1 MKRTMILLVVMVLAL
16 GVVNAF
22 AFNYGTVQ
30 DDNNGAIGQILVNTG
45 GDSGST
51 DIGHWTDPACIP
63 SLKGDKGDTGNQG
76 IAGKNGLNGYTPI
89 KGVDYF
95 DGINGINGIDGI
107 GIDGKDG
114 LNGIDGYTPIKGV
127 DYFDGLNGNDGL
139 SIKGDQGDQGLAGKD
154 VDPITVTNL
163 QNTDLALQNNI
174 NNETINRTNTN
185 NKLQD
190 NINNTNSRIDNTN
203 NRVDKLEQMQIN
215 VRTELKFIRERHL
228 EVGLYTV
235 YSTTRSVMSEVGL
248 NIVIPIGES
257 YQDREAKKV
266 NARLNRLEK
275 QMGNSAVIE
284 KTLDSRGNIKSISI
298 SSGKVAFGGE
308 F

>member
-51 DIGHWTDPACIP
+51 DIGHWTDP
-63 SLKGDKGDTGNQG
+63 SFLKGATGAQGIQG
-76 IAGKNGLNGYTPI
+76 IAGTNGLNGI
-89 KGVDYF
+89 DGQNGMNGLNGN
-95 DGINGINGIDGI
+95 DGINGMNGIDGQN
-107 GIDGKDG
+107 GIDGEKGDIG
-114 LNGIDGYTPIKGV
+114 NDGYTPIKGV
-127 DYFDGLNGNDGL
+127 DYFDGLNGLDGL
-139 SIKGDQGDQGLAGKD
+139 QGIQGIAGKD
-154 VDPITVTNL
+154 VDPTIVNNL
-163 QNTDLALQNNI
+163 QNTDSKLQN
-174 NNETINRTNTN
+174 
-185 NKLQD
+185 

-228 EVGLYTV
+228 EVGLYSV

>member
-1 MKRTMILLVVMVLAL
+1 MKRIMILLAIMVLAL
-16 GVVNAF
+16 GIVNAF

-45 GDSGST
+45 VDSGST
-51 DIGHWTDPACIP
+51 DIGHWTD
-63 SLKGDKGDTGNQG
+63 SSFLKGDKGDQG
-76 IAGKNGLNGYTPI
+76 IS
-89 KGVDYF
+89 
-95 DGINGINGIDGI
+95 
-107 GIDGKDG
+107 
-114 LNGIDGYTPIKGV
+114 GYTPIKGV

-139 SIKGDQGDQGLAGKD
+139 SIKGDQGLAGKD

-163 QNTDLALQNNI
+163 QNADIALQNNI
-174 NNETINRTNTN
+174 SNETINRTNTN

-190 NINNTNSRIDNTN
+190 NINNANSRIDNTN

-228 EVGLYTV
+228 EVGLYSV